1 MKTAVLPL
9 KPLFRASVLH
19 IACFGSAVE
28 GTAAAFTILFDP
40 ICLKTTLSKRFL
52 TQQKKKHSA
61 DASTVDIKLY
71 QIFTQILIAPEHSPS
86 IGETLPGFRAEVLVT
101 SPG

>member
-28 GTAAAFTILFDP
+28 GTAAAFTILFDS

-52 TQQKKKHSA
+52 TQQKLK
-61 DASTVDIKLY
+61 STVP
-71 QIFTQILIAPEHSPS
+71 TQALW
-86 IGETLPGFRAEVLVT
+86 TLNYTKYLHKF
-101 SPG
+101 